1 MAYDVAT
8 ARARLGLTDGAQDAA
23 ITTALNGALALAER
37 YCDRAFYFKAETAR
51 FFRPTAPRLV
61 LRRYPVERV
70 LSVYWSGVDEFL
82 PYELQH
88 EAGIVV
94 LGCGWPCGPW
104 PGTPTLEVAYEGGYR
119 ALPAD
124 LELALWMTF
133 DAVWLATPGAGA
145 ATGASA
151 APGAVRSFA
160 IDGMSIAYAEAGKGN
175 ASGHDGGAWG
185 LMPASAIAALDPYR
199 AETVAGGV

>member
-1 MAYDVAT
+1 MFDLAT
-8 ARARLGLTDGAQDAA
+8 AKARLGVTDAAQDAA

-37 YCDRAFYFKAETAR
+37 YCDRGFFFNAETAR
-51 FFRPTAPRLV
+51 FFRPTSSRLV
-61 LRRYPVERV
+61 LRRYPVARV
-70 LSVYWSGVDEFL
+70 LSVLWTGVGELL
-82 PYELQH
+82 PYQLQH

-94 LGCGWPCGPW
+94 LGCGWPTGPW
-104 PGTPTLEVAYEGGYR
+104 PGTPTLEVAYEGGYKV
-119 ALPAD
+119 LPAD

-145 ATGASA
+145 AAGANVS
-151 APGAVRSFA
+151 PGAVRSFS
-160 IDGMSIAYAEAGKGN
+160 IDGMSLTYSESGKGN

-199 AETVAGGV
+199 AETVAGGA